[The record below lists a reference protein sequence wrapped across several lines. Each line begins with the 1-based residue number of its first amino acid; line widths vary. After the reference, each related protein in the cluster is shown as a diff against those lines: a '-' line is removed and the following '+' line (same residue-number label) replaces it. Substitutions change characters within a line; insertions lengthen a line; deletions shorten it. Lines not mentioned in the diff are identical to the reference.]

1 MQKYSQNDI
10 TKGTIICLTAGLL
23 WGFSGVC
30 GQYIMQQKAITTSW
44 LVPFRLIFAGLIMVT
59 IGFIKQGKQFIS
71 VWKKDYLRLLAF
83 ALCGM
88 TFCQFSY
95 FSSISASNAGTAT
108 VLQQFSIILIM
119 LYSCLKNKKL
129 PEKKEIISLIL
140 ALIGAFLI
148 ATHGNPNTL
157 VMSKA
162 GLFWGFCNALAVT
175 LYTLIPVKLIKEYGA
190 LQVTGWAMLIGGI
203 VLQLVFKPWTLNVQI
218 DSIVITAVIFI
229 IIFGTIL
236 PFAMYL
242 VGVVMAGANRA
253 VMLSNMEPMTATILS
268 AVLLGE
274 KFHLMD
280 IVGSICILSTIFIL
294 STQKESKNVDNQ
306 LSQEL

>member
-1 MQKYSQNDI
+1 MENDNQI
-10 TKGTIICLTAGLL
+10 NIKKGTLICLAAGLL

-30 GQYIMQQKAITTSW
+30 GQYILQQKAITTTW
-44 LVPFRLIFAGLIMVT
+44 LVPFRLVFAGLIMIT
-59 IGFIKQGKQFIS
+59 IGFIEQGRQFVA
-71 VWKKDYLRLLAF
+71 VWKKDYLRLLVF

-95 FSSISASNAGTAT
+95 FSSIAASNAGTAT
-108 VLQQFSIILIM
+108 VLQQFSIIFVM
-119 LYSCLKNKKL
+119 LYTCFRNRKL
-129 PEKKEIISLIL
+129 PDKKEMISLVL
-140 ALIGAFLI
+140 ALIGAFLM
-148 ATHGNPNTL
+148 ATHGNINSL

-175 LYTLIPVKLIKEYGA
+175 LYTLLPVKLIKEYGA
-190 LQVTGWAMLIGGI
+190 LAVTGWAMVIGGI
-203 VLQLVFKPWTLNVQI
+203 VLQLVFKPWTIQVTLDTQI
-218 DSIVITAVIFI
+218 ISAVIII

-242 VGVVMAGANRA
+242 RGVVLAGANRA

-268 AVLLGE
+268 ALLLGQQ
-274 KFHLMD
+274 FHLMD

-294 STQKESKNVDNQ
+294 SYKPNDNK
-306 LSQEL
+306 

>member
-1 MQKYSQNDI
+1 MENANQNNI
-10 TKGTIICLTAGLL
+10 KKGTIICLIAGLF

-30 GQYIMQQKAITTSW
+30 GQYILQHKGITTTW
-44 LVPFRLIFAGLIMVT
+44 LVPFRLVFAGLIMIT
-59 IGFIKQGKQFIS
+59 IGFIKQGKQFLA
-71 VWKKDYLRLLAF
+71 VWEKDYLRLLIF

-95 FSSISASNAGTAT
+95 FSSIAASNAGTAT
-108 VLQQFSIILIM
+108 VLQQFSIIFVM
-119 LYSCLKNKKL
+119 LYTCFRNRKL
-129 PEKKEIISLIL
+129 PDKKEMISLVL

-148 ATHGNPNTL
+148 ATHGNINSL

-175 LYTLIPVKLIKEYGA
+175 MYTLIPVKLIKKGGA
-190 LQVTGWAMLIGGI
+190 LAVTGWAMVIGGI
-203 VLQLVFKPWTLNVQI
+203 VLQLVFKPWTIDVQLDSLI
-218 DSIVITAVIFI
+218 ISIVIII

-242 VGVVMAGANRA
+242 RGVVLAGANRA

-268 AVLLGE
+268 ALLLGQQ
-274 KFHLMD
+274 FHLMD

-294 STQKESKNVDNQ
+294 SYKPKDNN
-306 LSQEL
+306 

>member
-1 MQKYSQNDI
+1 MENDNQI
-10 TKGTIICLTAGLL
+10 NIKKGTLICLAAGLL

-30 GQYIMQQKAITTSW
+30 GQYILQQKAITTTW
-44 LVPFRLIFAGLIMVT
+44 LVPFRLVFAGLIMIT
-59 IGFIKQGKQFIS
+59 IGFIKQGKHFLD
-71 VWKKDYLRLLAF
+71 VWKKDYLRLLIF

-95 FSSISASNAGTAT
+95 FSSIAASNAGTAT
-108 VLQQFSIILIM
+108 VLQQFSIIFVM
-119 LYSCLKNKKL
+119 LYTCFRNRKL
-129 PEKKEIISLIL
+129 PDKKEMISLVL
-140 ALIGAFLI
+140 ALIGAFLM
-148 ATHGNPNTL
+148 ATHGNINSL

-175 LYTLIPVKLIKEYGA
+175 LYTLLPVKLIKEYGA
-190 LQVTGWAMLIGGI
+190 LAVTGWSMVIGGI
-203 VLQLVFKPWTLNVQI
+203 VLQLVFKPWTIQVTLDTQI
-218 DSIVITAVIFI
+218 ISAVIII

-242 VGVVMAGANRA
+242 RGVVLAGANRA

-268 AVLLGE
+268 ALLLGQQ
-274 KFHLMD
+274 FHLMD

-294 STQKESKNVDNQ
+294 SYKPNDNK
-306 LSQEL
+306 